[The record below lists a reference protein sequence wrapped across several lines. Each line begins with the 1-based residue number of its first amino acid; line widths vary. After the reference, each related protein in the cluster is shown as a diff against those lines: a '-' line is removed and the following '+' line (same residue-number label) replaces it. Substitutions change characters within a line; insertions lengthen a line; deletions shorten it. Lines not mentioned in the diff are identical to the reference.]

1 MRFFI
6 IFTLIIVLFIIF
18 GILFK
23 LNQNKKTK
31 KIDINFEDIDSLNV
45 SKIVIQENDI
55 DFIRN
60 EFWFQYKQKKILNG
74 VSFNVLK
81 KHFEE
86 ENNIKISNLNLNS
99 EISKLENKDLVEL
112 IISDSIEKEYVA
124 QAFREI
130 EERLKSVNS

>member
-23 LNQNKKTK
+23 LTQNKKTK

-60 EFWFQYKQKKILNG
+60 EFWFQYKQKKILNR
-74 VSFNVLK
+74 VSFNILK

-112 IISDSIEKEYVA
+112 IISDLIEKEYVA

>member
-23 LNQNKKTK
+23 LTQNKQTK

-60 EFWFQYKQKKILNG
+60 EFWFQYKQKKILNR
-74 VSFNVLK
+74 VSFNILK

-112 IISDSIEKEYVA
+112 IISDSTEKEHVA

>member
-60 EFWFQYKQKKILNG
+60 EFWFQYKQKKILNR

-112 IISDSIEKEYVA
+112 IISDSTEKEYVA